1 MIYFKRLGS
10 YFKRVGSF
18 LKNWLNSMR
27 TAVIVFWKTI
37 ADLVWLLLAV
47 ISFMLALCLLVT
59 TPWFVTGLAALVPS
73 VLSILFVLSLIWWD
87 RDRDAKAHLALD
99 LEYERK
105 RHIRSC
111 LAFTSSRFE
120 DLEWHVNQLRAHV
133 PRSGEDF
140 DYSSLSQEQLSELS
154 RLRASVQEI
163 VTLSRIPVLEQWQI
177 APLRERLLSLPWAL
191 LPSFD
196 DETLELLGICQSEQN
211 ARVAGSRETRVEFAN
226 QDAVAAE

>member
-1 MIYFKRLGS
+1 MIYLKRLES
-10 YFKRVGSF
+10 YLKRVGSF

-105 RHIRSC
+105 RHIRSS
-111 LAFTSSRFE
+111 LAFYLVSIR
-120 DLEWHVNQLRAHV
+120 
-133 PRSGEDF
+133 
-140 DYSSLSQEQLSELS
+140 
-154 RLRASVQEI
+154 
-163 VTLSRIPVLEQWQI
+163 
-177 APLRERLLSLPWAL
+177 
-191 LPSFD
+191 
-196 DETLELLGICQSEQN
+196 
-211 ARVAGSRETRVEFAN
+211 GS
-226 QDAVAAE
+226 